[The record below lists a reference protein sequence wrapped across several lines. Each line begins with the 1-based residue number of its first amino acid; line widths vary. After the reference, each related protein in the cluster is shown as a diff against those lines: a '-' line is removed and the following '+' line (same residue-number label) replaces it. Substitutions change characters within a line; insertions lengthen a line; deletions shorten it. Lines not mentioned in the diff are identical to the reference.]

1 MQDRKDGV
9 KAAIYSVVLHAV
21 CYVTYIIAC
30 AITAMCES
38 FWSEQRTIL
47 AHLCPLID

>member
-21 CYVTYIIAC
+21 CYVTFVGILHAC
-30 AITAMCES
+30 AITAM
-38 FWSEQRTIL
+38 
-47 AHLCPLID
+47 